1 MTSRLRL
8 LFFSGEEQMEDDETK
23 MTVRRVGVVGLGLLG
38 RGISASLL
46 AGGLDVIVYDRDQT
60 IQEELLS
67 YMQSVMEEIAE
78 HRPASSAYCAGWRQR
93 FRWAIG
99 LEELKQ
105 CDLVIESVSEAL
117 AVKRELLL
125 QLEEIVGAEIPLAS
139 NTSALPITEL
149 QRGLAYPGRVVG
161 MHWAEPAFATRFLE
175 LIGGEQTSPVVLEG
189 LDAFARSLGKEPCIV
204 GDLPGFI
211 VNRLGYAMYREAM
224 HLLATGVADAAT
236 IDRAHR
242 NAGGLWASFC
252 GPFRWIDITGGPA
265 LYARAMERVMPE
277 LACASRVPAALQEQ
291 AERDRQSI
299 AADGNHAA
307 TGFYGETQEQKQKW
321 LDLLHRQAWEI
332 EALRTRM
339 DDAMQKAGVLN
350 KAS

>member
-1 MTSRLRL
+1 MK
-8 LFFSGEEQMEDDETK
+8 EDEK
-23 MTVRRVGVVGLGLLG
+23 KRAIRRVGVVGLGLLG
-38 RGISASLL
+38 RGISACLL

-60 IQEELLS
+60 IQAELLS
-67 YMQSVMEEIAE
+67 YLQSVMEEIAE
-78 HRPASSAYCAGWRQR
+78 HRPALSAYCTGWRGR
-93 FRWAIG
+93 FRWATG
-99 LEELKQ
+99 LEEFQQ

-117 AVKRELLL
+117 AVKRELLV
-125 QLEEIVGAEIPLAS
+125 QLEQIVDGEIPLAS

-149 QRGLAYPGRVVG
+149 QRGLAHPERVAG

-175 LIGGEQTSPVVLEG
+175 LIGGEQTSKVVLED
-189 LDAFARSLGKEPCIV
+189 LDVFARSLGKEPCIV

-277 LACASRVPAALQEQ
+277 LGCASQVPTALQDQ

-299 AADGNHAA
+299 AAAGNHAP

-321 LDLLHRQAWEI
+321 LELLHRQAWEI

-339 DDAMQKAGVLN
+339 DEAMQKAGVL
-350 KAS
+350 SDVL